1 MMKKRIST
9 MVLILLTLF
18 LVTGCSNKK
27 EDLQPVS
34 IGNLAFEYNA
44 KVWNYNK
51 SSDEAAPLEFKDDK
65 GNTVSLYVSQ
75 ESTYQHPL
83 DMIQFFESMVSTN
96 EDFEVFLT
104 PTKLDVNG
112 TTWYEYGYRFKE
124 GDHYR
129 KVYQRYYG
137 KYYNAASISYS
148 STDENY
154 DQGYDEA
161 IAIMSD
167 IKTSEVN
174 NDTNEAKAHE
184 FLVGEWDVAERGYLV
199 LKEDGTYEWY
209 KDSAKDKNNMHY
221 GTYGCDVENAVMSLK
236 EGDGL
241 YLVLFPDG
249 LTVNGGKEEMTTYK
263 MDFILSF
270 EKDENGGYPM
280 VNMSS
285 YALYTLIKQ

>member
-1 MMKKRIST
+1 MMKKRITT
-9 MVLILLTLF
+9 MVLILLVLF
-18 LVTGCSNKK
+18 LFIGCSSKK
-27 EDLQPVS
+27 EDLKPVS
-34 IGNLAFEYNA
+34 IGNLAFEYNT
-44 KVWNYNK
+44 KIWNYIK
-51 SSDEAAPLEFKDDK
+51 SSEEAAPLEFKDDK
-65 GNTVSLYVSQ
+65 GNTVSIYVSQ

-96 EDFEVFLT
+96 EDFEVFLK

-124 GDHYR
+124 GDLHR

-161 IAIMSD
+161 VAIMSG

-174 NDTNEAKAHE
+174 NNDNEAKAHE
-184 FLVGEWDVAERGYLV
+184 FLVGEWDAAERGYLV

-209 KDSAKDKNNMHY
+209 KDSTKDKSNMHY
-221 GTYGCDVENAVMSLK
+221 GTYGCDIENAVMSLK

-249 LTVNGGKEEMTTYK
+249 LIVNGSKEEMTTYK
-263 MDFILSF
+263 MDFIISF
-270 EKDENGGYPM
+270 EKDENGSYPM

-285 YALYTLIKQ
+285 YALYSLTKQ